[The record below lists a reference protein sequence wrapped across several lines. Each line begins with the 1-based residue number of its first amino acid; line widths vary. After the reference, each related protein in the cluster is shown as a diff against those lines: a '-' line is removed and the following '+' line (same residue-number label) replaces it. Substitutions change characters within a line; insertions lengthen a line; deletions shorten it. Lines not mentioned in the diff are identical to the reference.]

1 MCVKEPYFARISKN
15 TNTKNIKQQ
24 NSNNTLE
31 TYFYYQTNALIKAST
46 RPQKQEKRIFKKLFK
61 KCHNS
66 CVDKVV
72 ITELTSLFS
81 LK

>member
-31 TYFYYQTNALIKAST
+31 TYFYYQTNALIKA
-46 RPQKQEKRIFKKLFK
+46 
-61 KCHNS
+61 
-66 CVDKVV
+66 
-72 ITELTSLFS
+72 
-81 LK
+81 